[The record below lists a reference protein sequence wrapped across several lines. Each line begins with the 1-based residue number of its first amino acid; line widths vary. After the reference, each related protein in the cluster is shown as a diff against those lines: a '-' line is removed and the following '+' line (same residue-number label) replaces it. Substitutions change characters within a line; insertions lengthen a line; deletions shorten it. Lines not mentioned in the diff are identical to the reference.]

1 MAADKGFLE
10 HVITLLSPLSSI
22 SSRSMFGGYGIFSEG
37 NMFALISGSTLFFK
51 VNDSNIANYKRVGS
65 RQYKPMPYYEVPADV
80 FEDTAKLLVWA
91 QESIASAASGKK
103 KKQ

>member
-1 MAADKGFLE
+1 
-10 HVITLLSPLSSI
+10 
-22 SSRSMFGGYGIFSEG
+22 
-37 NMFALISGSTLFFK
+37 

-91 QESIASAASGKK
+91 QESIAIAASGKK
-103 KKQ
+103 KKNS